1 MVPLGETH
9 TEKVKV
15 RFWMHFQRRA
25 KRGPTLLE
33 LELLDTGL
41 IGGDGGTLDTNTI
54 LLDGLSRVNG
64 DLVVGLVTVFK
75 TLGRGQPVLFL
86 THPGGGSYQVVV
98 LQVDV
103 KVGQDHLQSP
113 DALVNYNYTLQPR
126 GQEAP
131 RLTFSLISFQ
141 MMRVIY
147 NADDS
152 GQHMLG

>member
-86 THPGGGSYQVVV
+86 THPPGGILPSR
-98 LQVDV
+98 
-103 KVGQDHLQSP
+103 S
-113 DALVNYNYTLQPR
+113 T
-126 GQEAP
+126 
-131 RLTFSLISFQ
+131 
-141 MMRVIY
+141 
-147 NADDS
+147 S
-152 GQHMLG
+152 GRCQGRARSSTITRCVS

>member
-1 MVPLGETH
+1 
-9 TEKVKV
+9 
-15 RFWMHFQRRA
+15 MHFQRRA

-33 LELLDTGL
+33 LELLDTTL

-64 DLVVGLVTVFK
+64 DLVVGLVTIFK
-75 TLGRGQPVLFL
+75 TLRGGSACIIPH
-86 THPGGGSYQVVV
+86 TSGGCMYVSYQVVV
-98 LQVDV
+98 LQVNV
-103 KVGQDHLQSP
+103 EVGQDHLQDINRVS
-113 DALVNYNYTLQPR
+113 TLLLYFAAKKTKR
-126 GQEAP
+126 TTS
-131 RLTFSLISFQ
+131 RLTFSLISLQ